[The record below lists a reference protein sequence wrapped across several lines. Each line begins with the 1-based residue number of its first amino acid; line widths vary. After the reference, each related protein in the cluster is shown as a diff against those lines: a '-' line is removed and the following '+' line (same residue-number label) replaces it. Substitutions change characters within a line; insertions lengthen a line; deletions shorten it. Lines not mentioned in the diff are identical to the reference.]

1 MALRLESASDAA
13 LDQILR
19 DTYPVWGGGLTFEAY
34 GKFQAAER
42 RTAWGQAHIERMA
55 LFDGPRLLTSAK
67 RYDLSARI
75 DGRIRRV
82 LGLGALFTQKELR
95 GRGAASTMVAHLVDA
110 ANTEGYEF
118 VLLFSDI
125 GPALYERLEFVPI
138 PLDSTTLRVL
148 TKNGAPAMLVR
159 AGDDKDLAHV
169 TDLSLTRASKARFAL
184 ARSED
189 FIRHAISKRR
199 LLAGLGPAGLRQVE
213 FLVAEEGHQAVAYM
227 LCSVHHGEW
236 TIEEAGDR
244 DPSGARL
251 GAMLQVMLAREP
263 SLEPPRISGY
273 WPHDLRPPQLEVA
286 SLKPTSEVMMIRPLR
301 DRTLPM
307 PPICASDIAYWH
319 GDLF

>member
-1 MALRLESASDAA
+1 MALRLEPASDAS

-19 DTYPVWGGGLTFEAY
+19 DTYPAWGGGLAFDAY
-34 GKFQAAER
+34 ARYQAAER
-42 RTAWGQAHIERMA
+42 RTAWGRDHVERVA
-55 LFDGPRLLTSAK
+55 LVDGARLLASAK
-67 RYDLSARI
+67 RYDLSARL

-82 LGLGALFTQKELR
+82 LGFGALFTPREMR
-95 GRGAASTMVAHLVDA
+95 GRGAASAMVAHLVDA
-110 ANTEGYEF
+110 ANTEGFEF
-118 VLLFSDI
+118 ALLFSDI

-148 TKNGAPAMLVR
+148 TKDGAPAMLVR
-159 AGDDKDLAHV
+159 AGDEGDLAHV
-169 TDLSLTRASKARFAL
+169 TELSLTRAATARFAL
-184 ARSED
+184 DRSED
-189 FIRHAISKRR
+189 FIRHAISKQR
-199 LLAGLGPAGLRQVE
+199 LLAGLGPGGLRQVE
-213 FLVAEEGHQAVAYM
+213 FLVAEEGRMAVAYM
-227 LCSVHHGEW
+227 VCSVQNGEW

-263 SLEPPRISGY
+263 SLAPPRISGY

-286 SLKPTSEVMMIRPLR
+286 SLTPTAEVMMIRPLR

>member
-1 MALRLESASDAA
+1 MALRLETASDAA

-19 DTYPVWGGGLTFEAY
+19 ETYPLWGGGLAFDAY
-34 GKFQAAER
+34 AKYQAAER
-42 RTAWGQAHIERMA
+42 RTAWGRAHVERMA
-55 LFDGPRLLTSAK
+55 LYDGPRLLASAK

-82 LGLGALFTQKELR
+82 LGLGALFTPRELR
-95 GRGAASTMVAHLVDA
+95 GRGAASAMVAHLVDA
-110 ANTEGYEF
+110 ANTEGFEF
-118 VLLFSDI
+118 ALLFSDI

-138 PLDSTTLRVL
+138 PLDTTSLRVL
-148 TKNGAPAMLVR
+148 TKDGAPAMLVR

-169 TDLSLTRASKARFAL
+169 TELSLKRAAPLRFAL
-184 ARSED
+184 DRSED

-199 LLAGLGPAGLRQVE
+199 LHAGLGPAGLRQVE
-213 FLVAEEGHQAVAYM
+213 FLVAEEGHMAVAY
-227 LCSVHHGEW
+227 LVCSIHNGAW

-263 SLEPPRISGY
+263 SLDPPHISGY
-273 WPHDLRPPQLEVA
+273 WPHDLRPPQIEVA
-286 SLKPTSEVMMIRPLR
+286 AVRPTEAVMMIRPLR

-307 PPICASDIAYWH
+307 PPLDPSDISYWH